1 MLNRFFVLGSLIG
14 ATTLFA
20 PITTANVAAE
30 TLIAQRDNRYIV
42 TTSAQQGTLY
52 LNKDKRYSYNLEVT
66 RGGRFSG
73 LNLPPG
79 AIIRGQYVPADGGL
93 RYVANSVVI
102 RGRTYNINGSSEILN
117 TIKDPRDT
125 SGAAI
130 GEDAAIGAG
139 GGLLLSEIFG
149 DADLGAAVG
158 GAAAGAAVGNLT
170 ADQVVVV
177 EPDQPITLYN

>member
-20 PITTANVAAE
+20 PVTTANVAAE

-42 TTSAQQGTLY
+42 ATSAQNGTLY
-52 LNKDKRYSYNLEVT
+52 LNTDKRYSYNLEVT
-66 RGGRFSG
+66 RGGRFAG
-73 LNLPPG
+73 LNLPAG
-79 AIIRGQYVPADGGL
+79 SIIRGQYVPDEGGL
-93 RYVANSVVI
+93 RYVANSVVVN
-102 RGRTYNINGSSEILN
+102 GRTYNLNGSSGVLN
-117 TIKDPRDT
+117 PVKDPRDT
-125 SGAAI
+125 SGAAV

-139 GGLLLSEIFG
+139 AGLVLSEIFG

-158 GAAAGAAVGNLT
+158 GAAAGAATGNVT
-170 ADQVVVV
+170 ADRVVVV

>member
-20 PITTANVAAE
+20 PVTTANVAAE

-66 RGGRFSG
+66 RGGQFGG
-73 LNLPPG
+73 LNVPAG
-79 AIIRGQYVPADGGL
+79 SIIRGQYIPADGGL

-102 RGRTYNINGSSEILN
+102 NGRAYNINGNSEILN

-125 SGAAI
+125 SGGSV

-149 DADLGAAVG
+149 DADLGAAIG

-177 EPDQPITLYN
+177 EPDQGITLYN

>member
-79 AIIRGQYVPADGGL
+79 AIIRGQYVPADGGCAML
-93 RYVANSVVI
+93 PIVLSFVDVP
-102 RGRTYNINGSSEILN
+102 T
-117 TIKDPRDT
+117 T
-125 SGAAI
+125 SMGVQT
-130 GEDAAIGAG
+130 
-139 GGLLLSEIFG
+139 F
-149 DADLGAAVG
+149 
-158 GAAAGAAVGNLT
+158 
-170 ADQVVVV
+170 
-177 EPDQPITLYN
+177 